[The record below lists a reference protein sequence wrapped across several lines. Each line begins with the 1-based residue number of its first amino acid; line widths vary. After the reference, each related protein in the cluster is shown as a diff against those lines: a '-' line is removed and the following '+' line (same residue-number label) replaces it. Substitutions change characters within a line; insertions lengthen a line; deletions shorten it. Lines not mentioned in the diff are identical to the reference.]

1 MLLHLCT
8 SKLVRGLKVKLKIW
22 LTLKNMKID
31 LHSHTTASDG
41 RMSYQDLIERAVGF
55 NLDVLAITDHDTIEA
70 LAPARAYIEEKRY
83 PITLINGIEISTV
96 WQNKDIHIV
105 GLNIDPSNTELQ
117 TLIEQ
122 QKQHRVVR
130 AEQIAQRL
138 QKATREGVLE
148 EVQAIAGEAP
158 ITRAHFAKW
167 LVEQGFAK
175 NLQQVFKKF
184 LTRDNPGYVPPNWCS
199 MAEAINAIH
208 AAGGKAVLAHP
219 ARYNLTTKWVKRLI
233 TAFVEAGGDAMEVA
247 QPQQAPQERRTLADY
262 AIQYNLLASQGSDF
276 HYPSPWMELGRNLWL
291 PSGVEPVWKDWEML
305 FKDKVEILGKSE
317 SLDNEE

>member
-1 MLLHLCT
+1 
-8 SKLVRGLKVKLKIW
+8 
-22 LTLKNMKID
+22 MKID

-41 RMSYQDLIERAVGF
+41 RMSHEELIERAIGF
-55 NLDVLAITDHDTIEA
+55 NVDVLAITDHDTIEA
-70 LAPARAYIEEKRY
+70 LTPARAYIEEKQH

-105 GLNIDPSNTELQ
+105 GLNIDPLNPHLQ
-117 TLIEQ
+117 GLIEQ
-122 QKQHRVVR
+122 QKEHRVGR
-130 AEQIAQRL
+130 AELIAHRL
-138 QKATREGVLE
+138 EKSTREGVLE
-148 EVQAIAGEAP
+148 EVKAIAGDAP

-167 LVEQGFAK
+167 LVDAGYAK

-199 MAEAINAIH
+199 MADAVNAIH
-208 AAGGKAVLAHP
+208 AAGGLAVLAHP
-219 ARYNLTTKWVKRLI
+219 ARYNLTAKWLKRLI
-233 TAFVEAGGDAMEVA
+233 AAFVEAGGDAMEVA

-291 PSGVEPVWKDWEML
+291 PSGVEPVWKDWEIL
-305 FKDKVEILGKSE
+305 SKDTAERLGQETLGK
-317 SLDNEE
+317 EE